1 MLAQMRRLEDEEMLF
16 IYQKKTDPY
25 FNLAAEEYILEEKT
39 GDAFLLWRNGPS
51 VIIGKNQNAYAELHL
66 PFVQENEIC
75 VARRLTGG
83 GAVFHDLGNV
93 NFTFITDAPEQGE
106 IDFERFTAPMIKA
119 LKELGVQAAL
129 GGRNDILANGRKVS
143 GNAQCV
149 HHTRNGRK
157 RLLHHGTL
165 LFSADMSRLSGS
177 LKVNREKMK
186 AKGIQSVE
194 SRVANIRDL
203 PEYIGPDTV
212 EGFLEALISSAA
224 ALYGP
229 AREYTPEETAAIQKI
244 ADNKFS
250 TWEWIF
256 GQSREYSVCREK
268 RFDFG
273 TVSVSLDA
281 DQGIIRQAAFSG
293 DYFGVRDTADL
304 AQRLVGCRLE
314 AQDLSAAL
322 AGCEAYIYGSTNTEL
337 VNLILGR

>member
-1 MLAQMRRLEDEEMLF
+1 MLF
-16 IYQKKTDPY
+16 IFQKKTDPY

-39 GDAFLLWRNGPS
+39 GDAFLLWRNGLS

-66 PFVQENEIC
+66 PFVQANGIC

-106 IDFERFTAPMIKA
+106 IDFGRFTAPMIET
-119 LKELGVQAAL
+119 LERLGVQAAL
-129 GGRNDILANGRKVS
+129 GGRNDILANGRKIS

-149 HHTRNGRK
+149 HHTKDGRM

-165 LFSADMSRLSGS
+165 LVSADLSRLSGS

-203 PEYIGPDTV
+203 PGYNGPDTA
-212 EGFLEALISSAA
+212 EGFLESLVSSAA
-224 ALYGP
+224 AQYGP
-229 AREYTPEETAAIQKI
+229 AREYTPEETAVIQKI
-244 ADNKFS
+244 ADEKFS
-250 TWEWIF
+250 TWDWIF
-256 GQSREYSVCREK
+256 GQSREYSICMEK

-273 TVSVSLDA
+273 TVSVSLNA
-281 DQGIIRQAAFSG
+281 DRGIIKEIDFSG
-293 DYFGVRDTADL
+293 DYFGVRDTAEL
-304 AQRLVGCRLE
+304 AQRLAGCRLDE
-314 AQDLSAAL
+314 RELTAAL
-322 AGCEAYIYGSTNTEL
+322 ADCETYIYGSTNMEL
-337 VNLILGR
+337 AKLILGQ

>member
-1 MLAQMRRLEDEEMLF
+1 MLAQLWGYKKENMLF
-16 IYQKKTDPY
+16 IYQGKTDPY

-39 GDAFLLWRNGPS
+39 GDAFLLWRNSPS
-51 VIIGKNQNAYAELHL
+51 VIIGKNQNAYTELHL
-66 PFVQENEIC
+66 PFVQKNEIC

-93 NFTFITDAPEQGE
+93 NFTFITDALEQGE
-106 IDFERFTAPMIKA
+106 IDFERFTAPAIET
-119 LKELGVQAAL
+119 LKDLGIQAVL
-129 GGRNDILANGRKVS
+129 GGRNDILANGRKIS

-149 HHTRNGRK
+149 YHTRDGRK

-194 SRVANIRDL
+194 SRVANIRDF
-203 PEYIGPDTV
+203 PEYIGPNTV
-212 EGFLEALISSAA
+212 EGFLAALISSAT
-224 ALYGP
+224 ALYGS
-229 AREYTPEETAAIQKI
+229 AREYTPEESAAIKKI
-244 ADNKFS
+244 SDNKFA

-256 GQSREYSVCREK
+256 GRSREYSVCREK

-281 DQGIIRQAAFSG
+281 DQGIIRRAAFSG
-293 DYFGVRDTADL
+293 DYFGVRNTVDL
-304 AQRLVGCRLE
+304 AQHLIGCRLE
-314 AQDLSAAL
+314 SKALLAAL
-322 AGCEAYIYGSTNTEL
+322 VGCETYIYGSTNTEL
-337 VNLILGR
+337 VDLILGR